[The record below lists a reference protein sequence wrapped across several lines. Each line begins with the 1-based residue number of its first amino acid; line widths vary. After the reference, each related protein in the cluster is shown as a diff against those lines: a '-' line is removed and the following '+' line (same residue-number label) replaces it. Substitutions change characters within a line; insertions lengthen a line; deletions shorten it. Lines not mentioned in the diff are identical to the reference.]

1 MKTVKFIKSPVGKF
15 GLAYKVGDEA
25 ELTNEQCEE
34 LINAEF
40 AVLVETE
47 EEEKEI
53 VIASKKKK

>member
-15 GLAYKVGDEA
+15 GLAYKIGDVA

-40 AVLVETE
+40 A
-47 EEEKEI
+47 EI
-53 VIASKKKK
+53 VESEIEEIKPVKKGK

>member
-15 GLAYKVGDEA
+15 GLAYRVGDEV
-25 ELTNEQCEE
+25 ELLTEQAEE

-47 EEEKEI
+47 ETKAETKP
-53 VIASKKKK
+53 SKKGK